1 MRILKALVNIAL
13 SIIVAFGLFLLLPKA
28 FGIEPNIVLSG
39 SMEPYMRTG
48 GLAFTNTKDL
58 EPEIGDVITYRID
71 NKQVTH
77 RVIDTEDGCYVT
89 KGDANEG
96 VDAALVTQEQ
106 IVGTVVL
113 TMPYLGYVAS
123 YLHKKYALFFIAAL
137 FVLHILM
144 DMICEN
150 KPKTENYN
158 TEEILKGER
167 L

>member
-1 MRILKALVNIAL
+1 MRFLKGLVNFAL
-13 SIIVAFGLFLLLPKA
+13 GIVVAFGLLLLLPKA
-28 FGIEPNIVLSG
+28 LEIEPNIVLSG
-39 SMEPYMRTG
+39 SMEPYMSTG

-71 NKQVTH
+71 NNQVTH
-77 RVIDTEDGCYVT
+77 RVIDIEDGAYIT

-96 VDAALVTQEQ
+96 EDATPVTKEQ

-113 TMPYLGYVAS
+113 SIPYLGYVAS

>member
-1 MRILKALVNIAL
+1 MRFLKTLVNFTLGIV
-13 SIIVAFGLFLLLPKA
+13 VAFGLLLLLPKA

-39 SMEPYMRTG
+39 SMEPYMSTG
-48 GLAFTNTKDL
+48 GLAFTNTKDVQ
-58 EPEIGDVITYRID
+58 PEIGDVITYRID
-71 NKQVTH
+71 NSQVTH
-77 RVIDTEDGCYVT
+77 RVIDQKNGVYVT

-96 VDAALVTQEQ
+96 EDATPVTKEQ

-113 TMPYLGYVAS
+113 SIPYLGYVAS

-137 FVLHILM
+137 FVLHVLM

-150 KPKTENYN
+150 KEETENYD
-158 TEEILKGER
+158 TEDILKGEN